1 MPVIVTVAS
10 PPLSALAKVQ
20 KYIFQSAA
28 LSRGVGRNCKE
39 CKKMSV
45 VKNKRTLS
53 RLEFYNNARKLR
65 ADLTNF
71 LLRDF
76 GVRDKVW
83 KDINEDGKEIVIT
96 EKYPEWIIENFRHTI
111 ITSLNNLMANIVAA
125 NSIYPVTI
133 QEVDYR
139 RILQDKAIGN
149 CEQLFQELVFCADIL
164 PLSLSKFEPYAEVID
179 KEIALLKGW
188 RKQNNEIRYKIL
200 AGKIKGGSK

>member
-1 MPVIVTVAS
+1 
-10 PPLSALAKVQ
+10 
-20 KYIFQSAA
+20 
-28 LSRGVGRNCKE
+28 
-39 CKKMSV
+39 MSV
-45 VKNKRTLS
+45 VKNKRSLS

-83 KDINEDGKEIVIT
+83 KDINEDGKEIMVT

-125 NSIYPVTI
+125 NSIYPITI

-200 AGKIKGGSK
+200 SGKIKGGLQMKC